1 MILTP
6 GNTFKMLSAQTI
18 QIVKAVTPVVAANSH
33 VITRNFYLRMFRDN
47 PEVQP
52 FFNQAH
58 QHSGVQ
64 QDALAGA
71 ICAYFTNIE
80 DLDSLR
86 PAIEVIAQKH
96 CSLGILA
103 EHYPIVGKHLLA
115 AIRDVIGH
123 AATEEVMAAMAE
135 AYQFLAYIFVGREQ
149 CIYEEQTALD
159 AGWKGY
165 RPFIVDRIVR
175 ESEVITSFY
184 LRRLDGRRLPTF
196 KPGQYITV
204 SIGHPTTP
212 TSPRNYSLSDRTDAG
227 YFRISVKR
235 EVATSDGV
243 PDGLISTYLHD
254 VVQQNDCILVGPP
267 CGVFTI
273 ETIDDDRPI
282 VMLAGGIGVTPLL
295 SMAKTLV
302 HQNVKSPI
310 HFVQAARNSSVHAFA
325 EEVRAL
331 KANRDNVRT
340 QVFYDE
346 PLDDDVAQG
355 KCDLVG
361 VIDLNWLRN
370 ATPWSDAEFYFCGPK
385 PFMQSIY
392 ASLQKLGVDESRIH
406 FEFFG
411 PSQSLSAAPT

>member
-80 DLDSLR
+80 DVDSLR

-123 AATEEVMAAMAE
+123 AAIEEVIAAMAE

-149 CIYEEQTALD
+149 CIY
-159 AGWKGY
+159 
-165 RPFIVDRIVR
+165 
-175 ESEVITSFY
+175 
-184 LRRLDGRRLPTF
+184 
-196 KPGQYITV
+196 
-204 SIGHPTTP
+204 
-212 TSPRNYSLSDRTDAG
+212 
-227 YFRISVKR
+227 
-235 EVATSDGV
+235 
-243 PDGLISTYLHD
+243 
-254 VVQQNDCILVGPP
+254 
-267 CGVFTI
+267 
-273 ETIDDDRPI
+273 
-282 VMLAGGIGVTPLL
+282 
-295 SMAKTLV
+295 
-302 HQNVKSPI
+302 
-310 HFVQAARNSSVHAFA
+310 
-325 EEVRAL
+325 
-331 KANRDNVRT
+331 
-340 QVFYDE
+340 
-346 PLDDDVAQG
+346 
-355 KCDLVG
+355 
-361 VIDLNWLRN
+361 
-370 ATPWSDAEFYFCGPK
+370 
-385 PFMQSIY
+385 
-392 ASLQKLGVDESRIH
+392 
-406 FEFFG
+406 
-411 PSQSLSAAPT
+411 